1 MAKLPSWRRILEQD
15 YPQKYQDLIQQM
27 SIPLNYGIEVL
38 YNLLNGKL
46 TFKDNIASTIKE
58 FDVQVDANGKPQ
70 NKITIKK
77 ASDDRI
83 EGLIV
88 VRAQNLTNS
97 TTYPS
102 TGIFITYTETT
113 NTIIIDHITGLQT
126 GNLYRIN
133 IITLR

>member
-1 MAKLPSWRRILEQD
+1 MAKLPSWRRVLEQD
-15 YPQKYQDLIQQM
+15 YPQKYQDLIQQL

-58 FDVQVDANGKPQ
+58 FDVKVDASGKPQ

-77 ASDDRI
+77 STDDRI
-83 EGLIV
+83 EGIVV
-88 VRAQNLTNS
+88 VRAQNLVNPN
-97 TTYPS
+97 TYPS
-102 TGIFITYTETT
+102 AGIFISYTETT
-113 NTIIIDHITGLQT
+113 DSIVINHITGLQAD
-126 GNLYRIN
+126 NLYRIN